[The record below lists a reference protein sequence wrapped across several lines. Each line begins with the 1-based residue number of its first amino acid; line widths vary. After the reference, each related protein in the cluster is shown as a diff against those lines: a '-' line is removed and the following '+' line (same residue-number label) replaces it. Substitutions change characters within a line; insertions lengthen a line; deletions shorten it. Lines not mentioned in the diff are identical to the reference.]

1 MATGLTLS
9 TSSNLQ
15 TTQQRLLA
23 AATIAFEPAAPD
35 PSMVRQVSLPAGHYQ
50 GIVATYARLTQASAL
65 TEGVDLAQVQQL
77 ATNTLTITPSEHG
90 IIVTISK
97 RAARRQFDSDL
108 VSTAG
113 EQMGVALREREA
125 KDIITLYDGF
135 SKSIVGSG
143 SALDITYYRG
153 AVAYM
158 ITDNDTDYGPAPM
171 PVHAAF
177 HAEQISDIILD
188 LSDPGTTNAGTG
200 REGIV
205 ANDLVKRWWRGSD
218 RVYGIPIMHSGYIAR
233 DSDDDSKGAIFHE
246 NALREIEEGEVDVTE
261 EGDNSLRVIEHGM
274 FKSWGEGERAD
285 AHGVEI
291 YSDTLAVV

>member
-9 TSSNLQ
+9 NSSSLQ

-23 AATIAFEPAAPD
+23 AAVIAFEPAAPD
-35 PSMVRQVSLPAGHYQ
+35 PSMVRQVSLPAGHYTA
-50 GIVATYARLTQASAL
+50 IVATYARLTQASAL

-77 ATNTLTITPSEHG
+77 ATNTLPITPSEHG

-108 VSTAG
+108 VATAG
-113 EQMGVALREREA
+113 EQMGIALREREA
-125 KDIITLYDGF
+125 KDIIALYDGF
-135 SKSIVGSG
+135 SKSIVGASA
-143 SALDITYYRG
+143 ALDITYYRG
-153 AVAYM
+153 AVAYL

-171 PVHAAF
+171 PVHSAL

-188 LSDPGTTNAGTG
+188 LSDPGTAAGG
-200 REGIV
+200 REGII

-218 RVYGIPIMHSGYIAR
+218 RVYGVPIMHSGYIAR
-233 DSDDDSKGAIFHE
+233 DSGDDAKGAIFHE
-246 NALREIEEGEVDVTE
+246 NALREVEEGEVDVTE

-274 FKSWGEGERAD
+274 FKSWGEAERAD
-285 AHGVEI
+285 AHGVEVF
-291 YSDTLAVV
+291 SDALATV

>member
-77 ATNTLTITPSEHG
+77 ATNTLTITPAEHG

-125 KDIITLYDGF
+125 KDIIALYDGF
-135 SKSIVGSG
+135 SKSIVGAS

-153 AVAYM
+153 AVAYL

-171 PVHAAF
+171 PVHSAL

-188 LSDPGTTNAGTG
+188 LSDPGTAAGG
-200 REGIV
+200 REGVI

-218 RVYGIPIMHSGYIAR
+218 RVYGVPIMHSGYIAR
-233 DSDDDSKGAIFHE
+233 DSGDDAKGAIFHE

-291 YSDTLAVV
+291 FSDALATV

>member
-77 ATNTLTITPSEHG
+77 ATNSLTITPSEHG

-125 KDIITLYDGF
+125 KDIIALYDGF
-135 SKSIVGSG
+135 SKSIVGASA
-143 SALDITYYRG
+143 ALDITYYRG
-153 AVAYM
+153 AIAYM

-171 PVHAAF
+171 PVHSAL

-188 LSDPGTTNAGTG
+188 LSDPGTAAGG
-200 REGIV
+200 REGVI

-218 RVYGIPIMHSGYIAR
+218 RVYGVPIMHSGYIAR
-233 DSDDDSKGAIFHE
+233 DSGDDAKGAIFHE
-246 NALREIEEGEVDVTE
+246 NSLREIEEGEVDVTE

-285 AHGVEI
+285 AHGVEVF
-291 YSDTLAVV
+291 SDAAATV